1 MSVQASDGVL
11 MERGDVAF
19 LEGLSENTQPQ
30 VAGPRV
36 LIQPADQ
43 IRVQLH
49 PVNGTIEASFHW
61 VANKESEL
69 AGKEKKARRKEKKK
83 QRSAAKPT
91 GEKPEIVEAAPKE
104 KQRPQ
109 PQKRPRKPPRL
120 PPKNQIWGQ
129 KTKERCWRRGSGK
142 ETIRF
147 AESPFRRL
155 GKCQA
160 CPSDEKEGHD
170 TRAKIGT
177 DHGKEGG
184 TDVEEEGKH
193 QSS

>member
-104 KQRPQ
+104 KAEAPATKKT
-109 PQKRPRKPPRL
+109 QKAAAPAAEKPNL
-120 PPKNQIWGQ
+120 GPKNKRTLLETRKRQRNNSLRRKSLPKAGQ
-129 KTKERCWRRGSGK
+129 
-142 ETIRF
+142 
-147 AESPFRRL
+147 
-155 GKCQA
+155 
-160 CPSDEKEGHD
+160 
-170 TRAKIGT
+170 
-177 DHGKEGG
+177 
-184 TDVEEEGKH
+184 V
-193 QSS
+193 SSLPLR

>member
-1 MSVQASDGVL
+1 MSVQASDDVL
-11 MERGDVAF
+11 MERGEVAF

-104 KQRPQ
+104 KAEAPATKKT
-109 PQKRPRKPPRL
+109 PKAAAPAAATKTKSGAKKQKNAAGDEEAAKKQSLRRKPL
-120 PPKNQIWGQ
+120 PKARQ
-129 KTKERCWRRGSGK
+129 
-142 ETIRF
+142 
-147 AESPFRRL
+147 
-155 GKCQA
+155 
-160 CPSDEKEGHD
+160 
-170 TRAKIGT
+170 
-177 DHGKEGG
+177 
-184 TDVEEEGKH
+184 V
-193 QSS
+193 SSLPLR